1 MVLECLTDAGF
12 PAVLDA
18 EGKGNEAVHVSAIRI
33 PKAGFD
39 PGRDNPALQTA
50 EELFLPVHPCDQC
63 HVGIVER
70 RYLRQ
75 EVRARSENSR
85 VRGNVRPN
93 GAISRSRTAA
103 SGSVASMPSSSRM

>member
-1 MVLECLTDAGF
+1 MK
-12 PAVLDA
+12 P
-18 EGKGNEAVHVSAIRI
+18 SRQQRIRI

-75 EVRARSENSR
+75 GVARQIGKLARAGKCQAERGDQPIEDGGFRFGGLYAEFIEDVAGDEVQFGRLAD
-85 VRGNVRPN
+85 
-93 GAISRSRTAA
+93 
-103 SGSVASMPSSSRM
+103 